1 MFAFCTKLVV
11 LYILVLLPRYLRKPL
26 DLLAGRFEIASA
38 GYPATFEQINP
49 DKLRCFYQ
57 RYKREINISKSKLE
71 FSMKPRSENPH
82 WPPVCVVGRV
92 ANVLRAQAQGTAL

>member
-11 LYILVLLPRYLRKPL
+11 LYILVLLLRYLRKPL
-26 DLLAGRFEIASA
+26 DLLAGRFDIASA

-57 RYKREINISKSKLE
+57 RHKRETNIRKKVNQNSVCSRAVKTRTG
-71 FSMKPRSENPH
+71 PRS
-82 WPPVCVVGRV
+82 
-92 ANVLRAQAQGTAL
+92 AL